1 MPTRQIAIAARENR
15 RAHHGMVSTLSTLMP
30 ELKRCSRDV
39 TFLAQPGRDEV
50 AANFSP
56 PTSEMARNT
65 HSGDYRLHACL
76 ALWLPPSKVAECRR
90 R

>member
-50 AANFSP
+50 TANFSP
-56 PTSEMARNT
+56 PTLEMAPKHT
-65 HSGDYRLHACL
+65 LGRLPAARML
-76 ALWLPPSKVAECRR
+76 GFVASAF
-90 R
+90 